1 MPCHFR
7 SNSKQINV
15 PSNGLDNEFI
25 IAVERAT
32 FSVPILSDVPAPPA
46 LDAASLRP
54 SWYPP
59 VNFGQD
65 RGPPGVFTEQN
76 SAHSIEQKNK
86 EMFGEYHGGSG
97 LIFIEFQVHFSLNF
111 SSKISKS
118 L

>member
-1 MPCHFR
+1 MSVLR
-7 SNSKQINV
+7 GSVERRRNSSKSISKQINV
-15 PSNGLDNEFI
+15 PSNDLDNDFI

-46 LDAASLRP
+46 LGAASLRP

-76 SAHSIEQKNK
+76 SAHIIEEKNK
-86 EMFGEYHGGSG
+86 RMFGEYHGGSG
-97 LIFIEFQVHFSLNF
+97 
-111 SSKISKS
+111 
-118 L
+118 